1 MSTRRPLIPF
11 AIISKGLTAPF
22 DLNDGCGCSLPLVA
36 RDVDSYFA
44 WSLLCLEA
52 SRVLDSALDQLPQ
65 PISELLK
72 TFATSFP
79 NEEAPDDLTRD
90 PSGVRLDLRLS
101 TNDYA
106 VWEKLTSDPSFE
118 NVLRDLTAQFLLIA
132 EMPHDVVDSEIVLV
146 QATYREALKFDPTLS
161 DKLLEGLGIFPS
173 RFDVP
178 IPRVGWG
185 RSQHVVFD
193 APESVFITDA
203 FIFQDDPVV
212 EEDSPDR
219 ARYERRLS
227 PATAQLHSS
236 MDTARKGSYTAQ
248 VHMRVLDE
256 GYFRAVILSAL
267 LAYLVQLLGFLNL
280 QRLVNASHTD
290 AEAAV
295 ALILVAPSIIAA
307 YLIKPGEH
315 IIASRMLR
323 WPRYSAGVA
332 GILTYGSAGA
342 LVLHFSIAQI
352 RIYWLVSVL
361 ISGVLT
367 VFTCVAFDLSSRDIA
382 TARKEFGKTK
392 TEVAV

>member
-1 MSTRRPLIPF
+1 
-11 AIISKGLTAPF
+11 
-22 DLNDGCGCSLPLVA
+22 
-36 RDVDSYFA
+36 
-44 WSLLCLEA
+44 
-52 SRVLDSALDQLPQ
+52 
-65 PISELLK
+65 
-72 TFATSFP
+72 
-79 NEEAPDDLTRD
+79 
-90 PSGVRLDLRLS
+90 
-101 TNDYA
+101 
-106 VWEKLTSDPSFE
+106 
-118 NVLRDLTAQFLLIA
+118 
-132 EMPHDVVDSEIVLV
+132 
-146 QATYREALKFDPTLS
+146 
-161 DKLLEGLGIFPS
+161 
-173 RFDVP
+173 
-178 IPRVGWG
+178 
-185 RSQHVVFD
+185 
-193 APESVFITDA
+193 
-203 FIFQDDPVV
+203 
-212 EEDSPDR
+212 
-219 ARYERRLS
+219 
-227 PATAQLHSS
+227 